1 MIGLIL
7 GGRYEL
13 LEKVGEGGM
22 SEVYKARCNK
32 LNRNVAVKILKS
44 QFADN
49 EEISQKFKREAT
61 AIANLSDANI
71 VNVLDVGNQD
81 NIDYIVMEY
90 INGKTLKELIQFK
103 GKLSFNTTIN
113 IALQIAKALE
123 CAHKNNIIHRDIKP
137 QNILVTESG
146 EIKVTDFGIAKSVD
160 SQTIINTTSVIGSAH
175 YLSPEQAKG
184 SYTDFRSDIYSF
196 GIVLYEMVT
205 GILPF
210 EGDSPVSVALKHLQ
224 EKPIPPKNINTSIPD
239 SLNKLILKAM
249 EKETI
254 NRYQNIKEM
263 IQDLNKIKDNP
274 DVIIG
279 VRAQEED
286 QRTIIMTPINQ
297 DIKTSSKDSN
307 HEEEYEDDDYE
318 EDDDDYEEDDD
329 IDEDFKK
336 RKPKNNKNFI
346 KKILMVVAIIIGVL
360 ILGSIGYVMA
370 SGGTVNKEIEIPSNI
385 IGINIDEATK
395 ILKDLGLE
403 IRVVGTEISDKE
415 EDTILKVE
423 PKEGTKV
430 KKGSIVNV
438 IVSGGEETFK
448 MYDFR
453 GYSKVSID
461 QILSGQGFT
470 NYKIIEEYNDTVEV
484 GYLINQSPKA
494 DTEIKKDTEIK
505 IVVSKGPEIKIVDV
519 PSVIGKTESEG
530 KGILE
535 DKRLVVQIEYKVTN
549 EKSQDGIILEQ
560 SLSEKKVEEGT
571 PVTIKVGKFEEKE
584 IDVSSLGVKIGQSL
598 FEAKVRID
606 AQGLNVQI
614 DGPEDDDAIVVSF
627 TEKVKE
633 SGTVIIKTK
642 KDTPPVEEE
651 TKPTETKP
659 DETKLDETKPTE

>member
-90 INGKTLKELIQFK
+90 INGKTLKELINFK
-103 GKLSFNTTIN
+103 GKLSFNTTIS

-205 GILPF
+205 GVLPF

-279 VRAQEED
+279 GRVQEED

-297 DIKTSSKDSN
+297 DSKIPSKDTN

-318 EDDDDYEEDDD
+318 EEDYEDDDDYEEENDDD
-329 IDEDFKK
+329 LKK
-336 RKPKNNKNFI
+336 RKPKKNKSYL

-360 ILGSIGYVMA
+360 LLGSIGYVMA
-370 SGGTVNKEIEIPSNI
+370 SGGIRSKEVEIPSNI
-385 IGINIDEATK
+385 IGMKLDEATK

-403 IRVVGTEISDKE
+403 IKVVGTEISDKE

-430 KKGSIVNV
+430 KKSAIVNV

-453 GYSKVSID
+453 GYAKVSID

-484 GYLINQSPKA
+484 GYLISQSPKA

-505 IVVSKGPEIKIVDV
+505 IVVSKGPEIKLVDV

-549 EKSQDGIILEQ
+549 EKSEDGIILEQ

-606 AQGLNVQI
+606 AQGLNVEI
-614 DGPEDDDAIVVSF
+614 DGPEDDDATVVSF

-633 SGTVIIKTK
+633 GGTVTIKTK

-659 DETKLDETKPTE
+659 NETKPTE

>member
-22 SEVYKARCNK
+22 SEVYKARDNK
-32 LNRNVAVKILKS
+32 LNRNVAVKILKK

-103 GKLSFNTTIN
+103 GKLGFNTTIN

-146 EIKVTDFGIAKSVD
+146 EIKVTDFGIAKSAD

-184 SYTDFRSDIYSF
+184 SFIDFRSDIYSF
-196 GIVLYEMVT
+196 GIVIYEMVT
-205 GILPF
+205 GVLPF

-224 EKPIPPKNINTSIPD
+224 EKPVPPKNINTSIPD
-239 SLNKLILKAM
+239 SLNKLILKAV

-279 VRAQEED
+279 GRVQEED

-297 DIKTSSKDSN
+297 DVKINSKDSN
-307 HEEEYEDDDYE
+307 YEEEYDDDYD
-318 EDDDDYEEDDD
+318 DDDDYDEDDYD
-329 IDEDFKK
+329 DDDYDEDLKK
-336 RKPKNNKNFI
+336 KKSKKKNKNNK
-346 KKILMVVAIIIGVL
+346 KKILVAIAIIIGVL
-360 ILGSIGYVMA
+360 LLGSIGFVLA
-370 SGGTVNKEIEIPSNI
+370 SGGIGSKEVEIPSSI
-385 IGINIDEATK
+385 IGMKLDEATK
-395 ILKDLGLE
+395 TLKDLGLE
-403 IRVVGTEISDKE
+403 IKVVGTEISDKE
-415 EDTILKVE
+415 EDTVLKVE

-430 KKGSIVNV
+430 KKSAIVNV

-453 GYSKVSID
+453 GYAKVSID

-470 NYKIIEEYNDTVEV
+470 NYKILEEYNDSVEV
-484 GYLINQSPKA
+484 GYLISQSPKA
-494 DTEIKKDTEIK
+494 DTQIKKDTEIV
-505 IVVSKGPEIKIVDV
+505 ITVSKGPEIKLVDV
-519 PSVIGKTESEG
+519 PSVVGKAESEG
-530 KGILE
+530 TGILE
-535 DKRLVVQIEYKVTN
+535 EKRLTVKVEHKVTN
-549 EKSQDGIILEQ
+549 EKSEDGIILEQ
-560 SLSEKKVEEGT
+560 SLSGKKVEEGT
-571 PVTIKVGKFEEKE
+571 PVTIIVGQFQEKE
-584 IDVSSLGVKIGQSL
+584 IDVSSLGVKVGQSL
-598 FEAKVRID
+598 LEAKARID
-606 AQGLNVQI
+606 AQGLKVEI
-614 DGPEDDDAIVVSF
+614 DGPKDDDATVVSF

-633 SGTVIIKTK
+633 GGTVTLKTK
-642 KDTPPVEEE
+642 KDTPATEEPTE
-651 TKPTETKP
+651 QTEQTKPTKPTE
-659 DETKLDETKPTE
+659 

>member
-13 LEKVGEGGM
+13 LEKIGEGGM

-32 LNRNVAVKILKS
+32 LNRNVAVKILKK

-49 EEISQKFKREAT
+49 EEISRKFKREAT

-90 INGKTLKELIQFK
+90 INGKTLKELIKFK

-137 QNILVTESG
+137 QNILVTEAG

-184 SYTDFRSDIYSF
+184 GYIDFRSDIYSF

-205 GILPF
+205 GTLPF

-224 EKPIPPKNINTSIPD
+224 EKPKAPKNINTAIPD

-279 VRAQEED
+279 KVQEED

-297 DIKTSSKDSN
+297 DNIKNQKDN
-307 HEEEYEDDDYE
+307 YDEDEEDDYDEDDYEDEDYEDDDL
-318 EDDDDYEEDDD
+318 
-329 IDEDFKK
+329 KK
-336 RKPKNNKNFI
+336 VNPKKSKKNRN
-346 KKILMVVAIIIGVL
+346 KKILITIAVIIGVL
-360 ILGSIGYVMA
+360 LLGSIGFILA
-370 SGGTVNKEIEIPSNI
+370 SGGGISKEIEIPSDI
-385 IGINIDEATK
+385 IGMKFDEAK
-395 ILKDLGLE
+395 KELESLGLKIE
-403 IRVVGTEISDKE
+403 KERTEVSDKE
-415 EDTILKVE
+415 EGTILKAN
-423 PKEGTKV
+423 PKEGSKV
-430 KKGSIVNV
+430 KKGFTVKV
-438 IVSGGEETFK
+438 VVSGGEETFK
-448 MYDFR
+448 MDDFR
-453 GYSKVSID
+453 GYEKTDIEKT
-461 QILSGQGFT
+461 LSVDGFT
-470 NYKIIEEYNDTVEV
+470 NYKILEEYSDSVEV
-484 GYLINQSPKA
+484 GELISQSPKA
-494 DTEIKKDTEIK
+494 KTEIKKDTEII
-505 IVVSKGPEIKIVDV
+505 IVVSKGPKVKLVDV
-519 PSVIGKTESEG
+519 PSVIGKSESEG

-535 DKRLVVQIEYKVTN
+535 
-549 EKSQDGIILEQ
+549 EKGL
-560 SLSEKKVEEGT
+560 KVEVKNETTNDKSKDGLILNQSDSGSKRTEGT
-571 PVTIKVGKFEEKE
+571 LITLTVGKFQEKE
-584 IDVSSLGVKIGQSL
+584 INVSDLGVTVGQSL
-598 FEAKVRID
+598 VEAKYRI
-606 AQGLNVQI
+606 AGQGLEVKI
-614 DGPEDDDAIVVSF
+614 EGPKDDDAVVTSF

-633 SGTVIIKTK
+633 GGTVTLTTK
-642 KDTPPVEEE
+642 KDKTEEQ
-651 TKPTETKP
+651 KPTTP
-659 DETKLDETKPTE
+659 

>member
-32 LNRNVAVKILKS
+32 LNRNVAVKILKR

-90 INGKTLKELIQFK
+90 ISGKTLKELIKFK

-146 EIKVTDFGIAKSVD
+146 EIKVTDFGIAKSAD

-184 SYTDFRSDIYSF
+184 SYIDFRSDIYSF
-196 GIVLYEMVT
+196 GIVLYEMAT
-205 GILPF
+205 GVLPF

-224 EKPIPPKNINTSIPD
+224 ENPIPPKNVNTSIPD
-239 SLNKLILKAM
+239 SLNKLILKAI
-249 EKETI
+249 EKEAI

-279 VRAQEED
+279 GKFQEED

-297 DIKTSSKDSN
+297 DIKINSKDN
-307 HEEEYEDDDYE
+307 KYEEDYDDDDDEYDEEYDDDYDE
-318 EDDDDYEEDDD
+318 EDE
-329 IDEDFKK
+329 DEDLKK
-336 RKPKNNKNFI
+336 RKSKNKNNI
-346 KKILMVVAIIIGVL
+346 KKILVGIAILIGVL
-360 ILGSIGYVMA
+360 FLGSIGYIMA
-370 SGGTVNKEIEIPSNI
+370 SGGAGSKEVEIPSSI
-385 IGINIDEATK
+385 IGMKIDEATK

-403 IRVVGTEISDKE
+403 IKVVGAEVSDKE
-415 EDTILKVE
+415 ENTILKVE

-430 KKGSIVNV
+430 KKSSVVNV
-438 IVSGGEETFK
+438 TVSGGEETVK
-448 MYDFR
+448 MDDFR
-453 GYSKVSID
+453 GYSKEDID
-461 QILSGQGFT
+461 KTLSLKGFT
-470 NYKIIEEYNDTVEV
+470 NYKILEEYSDTVKE
-484 GYLINQSPKA
+484 GELISQSPKKN
-494 DTEIKKDTEIK
+494 TEIKKDTEII
-505 IVVSKGPEIKIVDV
+505 IVLSKGPEVKVVEV
-519 PSVIGKTESEG
+519 PSVIGKSESEG
-530 KGILE
+530 TSILQEKGLTVKVE
-535 DKRLVVQIEYKVTN
+535 QKVTN
-549 EKSQDGIILEQ
+549 KKSEEGIILEQ
-560 SLSEKKVEEGT
+560 PVSGLEVKVGT
-571 PVTIKVGKFEEKE
+571 SITIVVGKFEEIEKD
-584 IDVSSLGVKIGQSL
+584 IDVSSLGVKVGQSL
-598 FEAKVRID
+598 FEARARID
-606 AQGLNVQI
+606 ARDLEVKVE
-614 DGPEDDDAIVVSF
+614 GPEDDDAIVVSF

-633 SGTVIIKTK
+633 GGTVTIKTK
-642 KDTPPVEEE
+642 KDNPPVEE
-651 TKPTETKP
+651 TPKPTE
-659 DETKLDETKPTE
+659 